1 MKNMALFFLVG
12 FLALN
17 VFPGETKAD
26 EPAQTGNVVVL
37 PGGFQPSITGPK
49 NIFTGTAR
57 IDRLIQPSGEPFIS
71 GGYITFE
78 PGARTFWHTHPTEQY
93 LFITFGK
100 GRIGGWNGSVR
111 EVRAGDMVYC
121 PRGVK
126 HWHGAAPDA
135 AMTHLAITGMV
146 DGKNHDWM
154 EEVTDEQYNAP
165 ILLK

>member
-1 MKNMALFFLVG
+1 MKNMTLFLLTSL
-12 FLALN
+12 LALGAL
-17 VFPGETKAD
+17 PGEAKAA
-26 EPAQTGNVVVL
+26 EPVKTQSVVVL
-37 PGGFQPSITGPK
+37 PGGFQPSLKGPE
-49 NIFTGTAR
+49 NMFTGTAR

-71 GGYITFE
+71 GGYITLE

-100 GRIGGWNGSVR
+100 GRIGEWNGSVR

-154 EEVTDEQYNAP
+154 EEVTDEQYNAS
-165 ILLK
+165 ILPK

>member
-1 MKNMALFFLVG
+1 MKTIAFLLLAGLFALSTL
-12 FLALN
+12 
-17 VFPGETKAD
+17 PGEAKAA
-26 EPAQTGNVVVL
+26 EAAKTGSVVVL
-37 PGGFQPSITGPK
+37 PGGFQPSLKGPK
-49 NIFTGTAR
+49 DIFTGTAR
-57 IDRLIQPSGEPFIS
+57 IDRLIQSSGDPFIS

-100 GRIGGWNGSVR
+100 GRIGEWNGAVR

-135 AMTHLAITGMV
+135 AMTHLAITGIV

-154 EEVTDEQYNAP
+154 EEVTDAQYKAR
-165 ILLK
+165 